1 MVGRWH
7 TAAVD
12 AADQLQ
18 MTGLPPVVLAF
29 GGRVDAVLD
38 RFLAE
43 RRAEVEGFD
52 PAAGV
57 LIDELLRL
65 LGAGGKRVRPACC
78 YLGYRAAGGED
89 GEPIERAAAAL
100 ELLHTFALV
109 HDDVMDDATERRG
122 VASTQFRF
130 AAELGWSSPA
140 HGRSVA
146 VLVGDLAAV
155 LAESLLRSAR
165 FPHER
170 LEVALDRFDRM
181 RVEMAAGQYL
191 DLLGAARR
199 DLPAAEHVAELK
211 TGSYTVEGPLLIGA
225 ALAGAGEELEEHLRA
240 FGRPLGEA
248 FQLRDDVLD
257 HEGVSGA
264 AERVGSLLGEAL
276 AVLDRAGLDP
286 AVAAPLRA
294 LATSFRLPEV

>member
-1 MVGRWH
+1 VV
-7 TAAVD
+7 TSD
-12 AADQLQ
+12 EPQT
-18 MTGLPPVVLAF
+18 TGLPPFLVAF
-29 GGRVDAVLD
+29 GARVDEFLFG
-38 RFLAE
+38 FLAE
-43 RRAEVEGFD
+43 RRERLAGFD
-52 PAAGV
+52 PAAAV
-57 LIDELLRL
+57 LIDELARL
-65 LGAGGKRVRPACC
+65 LRAGGKRVRPAFC
-78 YLGYRAAGGED
+78 YLGHRAAGGED

-122 VASTQFRF
+122 VPTTQVRF

-155 LAESLLRSAR
+155 LAESLLRSAD
-165 FPHER
+165 FPRHR
-170 LEVALDRFDRM
+170 LDAALDRFDRM

-199 DLPAAEHVAELK
+199 DLPTAEHVAELK

-225 ALAGAGEELEEHLRA
+225 ALAGASGSLEGRLRA
-240 FGRPLGEA
+240 YGRPLGEA

-257 HEGVSGA
+257 HEAIPGA
-264 AERVGSLLGEAL
+264 VERVDALVGEAL
-276 AVLDRAGLDP
+276 AALDRAGLDP
-286 AVAAPLRA
+286 TVSSALGDLAAA
-294 LATSFRLPEV
+294 FRPSGT